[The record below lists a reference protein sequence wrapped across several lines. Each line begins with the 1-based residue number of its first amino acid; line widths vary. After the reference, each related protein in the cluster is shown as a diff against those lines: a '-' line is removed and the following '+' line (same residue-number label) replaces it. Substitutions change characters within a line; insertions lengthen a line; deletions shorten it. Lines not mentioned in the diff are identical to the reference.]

1 VPFVAKAI
9 GRPIAKMAARIMA
22 GGALA
27 DERLVVPELRH
38 VAIKEAVFPFARFA
52 GVDSL
57 LGPEM
62 KSTGEVM
69 GLDRDFGSAFAKAQ
83 LGAGNRLPASGTV
96 FVSVRDADK
105 PALVPIVRDLQD
117 LGYGIVATRGTA
129 QHLAQAGLTVGE
141 VAKAHEGRPHVVDLL
156 KDGRIDLVVNTTA
169 GQQAIR
175 DSYTLRRQALMSR
188 TSYYTTMAGAR
199 ALVEAL
205 RRVTAGELDVA
216 PLQSYFPVVE

>member
-1 VPFVAKAI
+1 MVLK
-9 GRPIAKMAARIMA
+9 RAARNHA
-22 GGALA
+22 N
-27 DERLVVPELRH
+27 E
-38 VAIKEAVFPFARFA
+38 
-52 GVDSL
+52 SNY
-57 LGPEM
+57 
-62 KSTGEVM
+62 
-69 GLDRDFGSAFAKAQ
+69 Q
-83 LGAGNRLPASGTV
+83 
-96 FVSVRDADK
+96 
-105 PALVPIVRDLQD
+105 
-117 LGYGIVATRGTA
+117 YGIKAGAPRVLALHGRATRKATVCVGGRDGEFA

-141 VAKAHEGRPHVVDLL
+141 VAKAHESRPHVVDLL